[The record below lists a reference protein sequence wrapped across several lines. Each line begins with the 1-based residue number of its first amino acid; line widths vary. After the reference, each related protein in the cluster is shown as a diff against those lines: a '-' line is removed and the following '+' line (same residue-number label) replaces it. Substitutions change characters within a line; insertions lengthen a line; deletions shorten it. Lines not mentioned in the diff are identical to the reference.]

1 MTDKEFKKTARILK
15 EAWKEL
21 EAEALREGFDIFSET
36 YKEIQDRVRLSVLD
50 NMGFT
55 LDEYREAKERV
66 SPTKKLEEDLT
77 ATQQKMEGIEVLNDE
92 DVSEIAARI
101 ANEFVTAPVVTHNT
115 THEIVERTTVE
126 KPTIVKETIHTTERE
141 EYDDNHIMAEL
152 GYLNDRLDN
161 LPKPKVQKTISENQI
176 RNLFGELFEHNIDTL
191 GLPDFRKLA
200 MGLQDQID
208 RNNEYKIRVVSSTD
222 NVKPDDN
229 LIVCNGTFTI
239 TLPTAVGFTGEYI
252 IKNTGTGTITV
263 DTTSSQTI
271 DGDLTMTIV
280 EEDSMVVRSNGTDW
294 LII

>member
-1 MTDKEFKKTARILK
+1 MTSKEFKKTARILK

-280 EEDSMVVRSNGTDW
+280 EEDSMVVRSNGTNW